1 MYQLKPSFAGGELA
15 PALYGRIDLA
25 KYDVGAAEIENM
37 IVLRYG
43 GVSRR
48 PGFRYIAGTYNNG
61 KARLIPFRYSSDQN
75 YVVEV
80 TAGRF
85 RFYTEQG
92 IVVDGGGCCDRSL
105 AGEIMMTY
113 AAKRGI

>member
-48 PGFRYIAGTYNNG
+48 PGFRYIAGTHNNG

-75 YVVEV
+75 YIVEV

-85 RFYTEQG
+85 RFYTAT
-92 IVVDGGGCCDRSL
+92 C
-105 AGEIMMTY
+105 AGLSD
-113 AAKRGI
+113 